1 MSGPNTIRFTHPL
14 LPPLDKVQARLEEI
28 WREGWLTNR
37 GRQHDRLEAALKG
50 TLRCDNLSLVCN
62 GTMALLLGLRALRL
76 KGEVITTPFTFPAT
90 VHAIEWA
97 GLTPV
102 FCDIDPQTHGLDPKR
117 VEEAITDKTCAILA
131 LHAYGI
137 PCDVE
142 ALEQIARN
150 HGLKLIFDA
159 AHAFGTEVNGIPI
172 GHFGDMSM
180 FSFHATKLFH
190 TAEGGAL
197 VFRDDSLGSQLRLIQ
212 NFGIQNEDHV
222 VLSGINGKMNEI
234 QAALG
239 LCVLEQLDEERTKR
253 EAIATNYLARL
264 NKVPGV
270 DCVLPGREVKPS
282 YQYFPIRIG
291 AGALRSRDEV
301 FGLMRAEGIYARRY
315 FHPLCSRADCY
326 AELPSASPE
335 NLPHATVAAQEILC
349 LPFYGGLSD
358 LDVERV
364 CAIVRG

>member
-1 MSGPNTIRFTHPL
+1 MVNQDTIRFTHPL
-14 LPPLDKVQARLEEI
+14 LPPLDKLQTLLEEV
-28 WREGWLTNR
+28 WSEGWLTNR

-50 TLRCDNLSLVCN
+50 TLRCKNLSLFCN

-137 PCDVE
+137 PCDVQ
-142 ALEQIARN
+142 ALEQIARK

-197 VFRDDSLGSQLRLIQ
+197 VFRDDSLASQLQLLQ
-212 NFGIQNEDHV
+212 NFGIQSEDHV

-234 QAALG
+234 QAVLG
-239 LCVLEQLDEERTKR
+239 LCVLEQLDEERSKR
-253 EAIATNYLARL
+253 KAIATSYQSRLAD
-264 NKVPGV
+264 VPGV
-270 DCVLPGREVKPS
+270 ISVQPGPEVKSS

-301 FGLMRAEGIYARRY
+301 FSIMREAGIHARRY
-315 FHPLCSRADCY
+315 FHPLCSHADCY
-326 AELPSASPE
+326 VDLPSALPE
-335 NLPHATVAAQEILC
+335 NLPHATRAAQEILC

-358 LDVERV
+358 LDLQRV
-364 CAIVRG
+364 CEIIIG